1 MISSVI
7 TNVHLTK
14 DESND
19 SKELSCFVCL
29 ENWDSNHKEV

>member
-19 SKELSCFVCL
+19 SKE
-29 ENWDSNHKEV
+29 